1 MSSGRAN
8 GKCLA
13 KGSLLMDSRRKRN
26 PATRHATSPGHRADI
41 VDVLARLLAGRPEV
55 RPGKRF
61 GFPAFYTGG
70 RLFACVYGE
79 GVGLKVPGELA
90 RKLGGTPGIIPF
102 QPYGMATMKEW
113 VQINRA
119 RAQDYA
125 GDLKLFQASVDFVRG
140 SASRGKR
147 TPKAK

>member
-1 MSSGRAN
+1 M
-8 GKCLA
+8 A
-13 KGSLLMDSRRKRN
+13 KGRKRK
-26 PATRHATSPGHRADI
+26 PGAGRRASPGYRAD
-41 VDVLARLLAGRPEV
+41 VVAVLARLLGKWRQV
-55 RPGKRF
+55 TPGKMF